1 MTEHPGAIDL
11 SINFEC
17 NDETVTFI
25 KKFLSINKIG
35 IVSNKLLINRLSV
48 SSRDSIILKLNN
60 TNYSKKNEQIGYM
73 HLMYE
78 NLGDHAD
85 QKGTGCDVFVVDS
98 PMYCKPLLQKLAG
111 KNIGLEFL
119 ISKLKYCNSYQVGK
133 WFSEVK
139 YIHSMCKKYKH
150 QLILSSGARN
160 VYELLSAKIFNSFL
174 IKLDIIPNEYWLGLS
189 EWLENKHRGVVY
201 DFK

>member
-1 MTEHPGAIDL
+1 MPKR
-11 SINFEC
+11 N
-17 NDETVTFI
+17 FI

-78 NLGDHAD
+78 NLGDHTD

-119 ISKLKYCNSYQVGK
+119 ISKLIDKSIAPGCSV
-133 WFSEVK
+133 
-139 YIHSMCKKYKH
+139 
-150 QLILSSGARN
+150 ILSTFQ
-160 VYELLSAKIFNSFL
+160 IFLF
-174 IKLDIIPNEYWLGLS
+174 DGTP
-189 EWLENKHRGVVY
+189 
-201 DFK
+201 F